1 MPYPRDSAGRRI
13 YARKRY
19 TKRDRE
25 QINRMLEEG
34 RTPPE
39 EIADETHLRLD
50 LVGRLAWLHEY
61 SEDLEESE
69 RAHAASDRAKPDRE
83 NWILSAR
90 LCKPNTGL
98 DALFAAYLWA
108 IG

>member
-1 MPYPRDSAGRRI
+1 
-13 YARKRY
+13 
-19 TKRDRE
+19 
-25 QINRMLEEG
+25 MLEEG
-34 RTPPE
+34 CTPPE

-50 LVGRLAWLHEY
+50 LGRRLAWLHEY
-61 SEDLEESE
+61 SEDLEEPE
-69 RAHAASDRAKPDRE
+69 RAHAASDRAKNGLGK

>member
-1 MPYPRDSAGRRI
+1 MPGNATQSR
-13 YARKRY
+13 
-19 TKRDRE
+19 
-25 QINRMLEEG
+25 
-34 RTPPE
+34 
-39 EIADETHLRLD
+39 
-50 LVGRLAWLHEY
+50 RLAWLHEY
-61 SEDLEESE
+61 SEDLEPE
-69 RAHAASDRAKPDRE
+69 RAHAASDRAKTGPGK

>member
-1 MPYPRDSAGRRI
+1 
-13 YARKRY
+13 
-19 TKRDRE
+19 
-25 QINRMLEEG
+25 MLEEG

-50 LVGRLAWLHEY
+50 LVRRLAWLHEY
-61 SEDLEESE
+61 SEDLEEPE
-69 RAHAASDRAKPDRE
+69 RAHAASDRAKTGPGKI
-83 NWILSAR
+83 WILSAR
-90 LCKPNTGL
+90 LCKPNTGV